1 MLTPV
6 STVLQLFLFDS
17 EFELIQ
23 QTCLVNYV
31 LTDIYDDS
39 NHFFITHQAMIPE
52 ETTAMSILICCKKPA
67 MFFIISYM
75 VLKWNGNKFDFER
88 SWRFTY
94 QSPIDRYESPQNV
107 FVHNVVA
114 DEDAMYISSMFTP
127 FVFKVHLK

>member
-1 MLTPV
+1 
-6 STVLQLFLFDS
+6 
-17 EFELIQ
+17 
-23 QTCLVNYV
+23 
-31 LTDIYDDS
+31 
-39 NHFFITHQAMIPE
+39 
-52 ETTAMSILICCKKPA
+52 
-67 MFFIISYM
+67 M

-127 FVFKVHLK
+127 YVLKVHLK